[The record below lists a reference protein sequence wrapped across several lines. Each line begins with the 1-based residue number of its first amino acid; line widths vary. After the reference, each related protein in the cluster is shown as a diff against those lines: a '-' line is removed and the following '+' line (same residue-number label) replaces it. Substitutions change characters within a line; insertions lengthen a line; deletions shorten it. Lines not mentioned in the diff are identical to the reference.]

1 MTQEVWFLRLEFR
14 GERFTDGLIPVSAL
28 PEIQR
33 ITEAIQKTALR
44 ESPKQEAAHID
55 PVLSFIKKAV
65 LWLRPVFPRPLTR
78 FIRSCC
84 GDPELMWPNG
94 SVLSI
99 KVISRV

>member
-1 MTQEVWFLRLEFR
+1 MTKEERFLRLEFR

-55 PVLSFIKKAV
+55 PVLSFTKAV
-65 LWLRPVFPRPLTR
+65 LWLKPVFPRPPTR
-78 FIRSCC
+78 FIRS
-84 GDPELMWPNG
+84 
-94 SVLSI
+94 
-99 KVISRV
+99 